1 MIVDDGKGVLIEE
14 NSDYLCSKITTKR
27 NKLNKSKEIKNWKE
41 LGLKKKS
48 YVRIEIPERIE
59 KEQFI
64 SKLTQ
69 MPYKQFIEF
78 YKEILK
84 IFNIEVIQ
92 QLIEV
97 ERESV

>member
-1 MIVDDGKGVLIEE
+1 M
-14 NSDYLCSKITTKR
+14 
-27 NKLNKSKEIKNWKE
+27 
-41 LGLKKKS
+41 
-48 YVRIEIPERIE
+48 PERIE

-64 SKLTQ
+64 SKLTE

-97 ERESV
+97 ERELV

>member
-1 MIVDDGKGVLIEE
+1 M
-14 NSDYLCSKITTKR
+14 DYLCSKITTKK
-27 NKLNKSKEIKNWKE
+27 NKLNKAKEIKNWKE

-48 YVRIEIPERIE
+48 FVRIEIPERIE

-64 SKLTQ
+64 SKLTE

-84 IFNIEVIQ
+84 IFNIEIIQ
-92 QLIEV
+92 QLIETEKETV
-97 ERESV
+97 